1 MSHRPIVAA
10 IGFAPDDFL
19 SLGAVLESAD
29 VRACDLPLVPCSEE
43 EESLS
48 AASLV
53 ICDADRLDWATA
65 LRRLHTQLP
74 QCPVVFLTRLAD
86 ERIWLDMLESGAYD
100 LLQKPYRAED
110 LRWVVCSA
118 LKHTA

>member
-1 MSHRPIVAA
+1 MNHPPIVAV

-19 SLGAVLESAD
+19 FLDAVLESAD
-29 VRACDLPLVPCSEE
+29 VRACDVPLVPGSED

-48 AASLV
+48 ASLV